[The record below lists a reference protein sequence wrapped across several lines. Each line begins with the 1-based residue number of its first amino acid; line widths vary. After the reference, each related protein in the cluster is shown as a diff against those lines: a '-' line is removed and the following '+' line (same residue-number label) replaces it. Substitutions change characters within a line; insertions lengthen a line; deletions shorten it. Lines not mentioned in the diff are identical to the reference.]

1 MTAENGNHENA
12 CWEKIWELQNHQA
25 RMAGF
30 YEGMKAQKEHAA
42 YDAAMMYGANHMNKP
57 VAGNGTK
64 LMAILGTVS
73 FSLVAAALLG
83 GGN

>member
-30 YEGMKAQKEHAA
+30 YDGMKAQKEHMA
-42 YDAAMMYGANHMNKP
+42 YDTAMFYGANHMHKP
-57 VAGNGTK
+57 AAGNGTK
-64 LMAILGTVS
+64 AMSILGTIG
-73 FSLVAAALLG
+73 FGIVAAAIF